1 MALGVAA
8 GFSPITPGRYSPC
21 TPMTLPTETA
31 APTTAPPTT
40 MAPETTMPPE
50 TVAPET
56 TMVPETVAPET
67 TMVPET
73 IAPETTMVPE
83 TTMAPETTMVPGPET
98 TMIPGTAVPETTAF
112 TTMPSE
118 TDTFTNTGTRSSFA
132 IPAGTKITVS
142 MGGRANVFPGLTVP
156 AGACLW
162 TYIFQS
168 DGAITFSFSASVTT
182 ARLMDGN
189 MITVSA
195 LGIPGANSI
204 PPEVSVLS
212 QSNNSGPAFWT
223 LTY

>member
-21 TPMTLPTETA
+21 TPMILPTETM
-31 APTTAPPTT
+31 APTTAPP
-40 MAPETTMPPE
+40 TTMPPE

-56 TMVPETVAPET
+56 TMVPETTV
-67 TMVPET
+67 
-73 IAPETTMVPE
+73 APETTMVPE
-83 TTMAPETTMVPGPET
+83 TTMAPGPETTMVPGPET
-98 TMIPGTAVPETTAF
+98 TMVPGPETTMVPGTAAPETTAI

-142 MGGRANVFPGLTVP
+142 MGGRAVILPGLTVA
-156 AGACLW
+156 AGTCLW

-168 DGAITFSFSASVTT
+168 DGTITFSFSASVTT

-212 QSNNSGPAFWT
+212 QGSNSGPAFWT